1 MVEIDKIREKMA
13 VVDARG
19 NHLGTVARVEGDR
32 EIKLMRTDSPHG
44 LHHYIPLDWVQAVDG
59 SVRLRQGGSK
69 MQAIETKH
77 HKYRSNST

>member
-19 NHLGTVARVEGDR
+19 NHLGTVARVEDNR
-32 EIKLMRTDSPHG
+32 EIRLTRTDSHDG

-59 SVRLRQGGSK
+59 SVRLRQGSLK
-69 MQAIETKH
+69 AT
-77 HKYRSNST
+77 RDRD